1 MKKMERSSMTMK
13 NFKLHI
19 SVVLFYLF
27 SILPLYGIDNDN
39 VKEFTLNNGLRVITY
54 EMHTSPIIYSRLTY
68 NIGSK
73 YEPYGQTGISHI
85 VEHMMFKGTKR
96 FPKGTIAELIS
107 ANGGVFNAFTSND
120 ITVYYELLPKN
131 KIDLA
136 FDIESE
142 RMHKCKFDPEEFK
155 SEIGV
160 ISEERKQRTDNS
172 AAGQLREELN
182 TMIYKSHPYRNPVIG
197 WMHDIQ
203 SITRDEAYAYY
214 KTHYTPNNAT
224 LVLVGDFEST
234 EILKKVEK
242 YFGKIPRGP
251 ETKLQEFVRVKQ
263 AGKKILEFK
272 HPDILNEQISMH
284 FSAPR
289 RFDEDG
295 AALYVAGRILCS
307 KSATSRLK
315 KRLVHQEKLCSSS
328 VGGLGFRKDPGTFSI
343 SARLLPGKEINE
355 VEEIIWEEIDSLA
368 NYPVI
373 DYDLQKIKNKINF
386 AELTGDQYISKVG
399 GKIGLY
405 ENYVG
410 WLNINRWNELVTAV
424 TKEDIMRVTKKYLVP
439 EKMVICYSSP
449 DTSAGTDDK
458 EIIADDSDE
467 GEVND
472 KINES
477 DEDALTPDID
487 FTETEK
493 AKKGLLS
500 KLFGSKKVDIRELY
514 KPRLEDILAPNPIAP
529 LIDSLVLDNGVPVYI
544 YEDHTFPTVYV
555 RAFIETGRL
564 PENAERTGIRDFTE
578 AMLTSGTLTRTYDEL
593 LEERSFT
600 PYQFDISHSWDK
612 IIFQGYSLVKDV
624 DKMLN
629 FTYDAIANPS
639 FPEDQIEKLRP
650 LFISNAE
657 NFKKTEIMKAFY
669 AMFEDVFEGHQY
681 SLPYAGNVEVFENST
696 RADLVEFHEKY
707 YSPEH
712 MKLVAVG
719 DFDKQWIRE
728 KLNKTLGQWVKKS
741 GDEFLP
747 FTRIKPIKGKTVYVF
762 PNPEYKQCRV
772 DIAFNPNEGGIMSD
786 NPDLDAIRI
795 LENILCGS
803 SLTSRMGVELRDKQ
817 GLSYGIESNLWIRDQ
832 GGYWNIR
839 TKLDKKNLT
848 KMIHGIFNEIEKVQ
862 KEGITAEELN
872 KAKSRRIALL
882 PLATRTPDDVGHIV
896 FNQLQ
901 KHRPLDYFDKKRER
915 IMAVT
920 MEDVQRVA
928 NKYLDVNNY
937 IIAVSGNLAED
948 ALDEFK

>member
-1 MKKMERSSMTMK
+1 MNTKS
-13 NFKLHI
+13 FKLYLY
-19 SVVLFYLF
+19 VVLSYLF
-27 SILPLYGIDNDN
+27 SILPLYGIDDDN
-39 VKEFTLNNGLRVITY
+39 VKEFTLDNGLRVITY

-73 YEPYGQTGISHI
+73 YETYGQTGISHI

-131 KIDLA
+131 KIELA

-172 AAGQLREELN
+172 AAGKLREELN
-182 TMIYKSHPYRNPVIG
+182 TLIYKSHPYQNPVIG

-214 KTHYTPNNAT
+214 KSHYTPNNAT
-224 LVLVGDFEST
+224 LVLVGDFESV

-242 YFGKIPRGP
+242 YFGKIPRGS
-251 ETKLQEFVRVKQ
+251 EVELQEFLRVEQ
-263 AGKKILEFK
+263 VGKKILEFK

-284 FSAPR
+284 FSAPK
-289 RFDEDG
+289 RFDEGG

-315 KRLVHQEKLCSSS
+315 KRLVRQEKLCSSS
-328 VGGLGFRKDPGTFSI
+328 AGGLGFRKDPGTFSI
-343 SARLLPGKEINE
+343 SAKLLPGKEINE
-355 VEEIIWEEIDSLA
+355 VEKIIWEEIDSLA

-373 DYDLQKIKNKINF
+373 EYDLQKLKNKINF
-386 AELTGDQYISKVG
+386 TELTGDQYISKVG

-410 WLNINRWNELVTAV
+410 WRNINRWNELVTAV

-439 EKMVICYSSP
+439 ENMVICYSSP
-449 DTSAGTDDK
+449 DTTSSGKVSTKIEAEAEPETDA
-458 EIIADDSDE
+458 EIDLE
-467 GEVND
+467 TGEKV
-472 KINES
+472 
-477 DEDALTPDID
+477 
-487 FTETEK
+487 
-493 AKKGLLS
+493 KKGFFT
-500 KLFGSKKVDIRELY
+500 KLFGLGKEDVRMLY
-514 KPRLEDILAPNPIAP
+514 KPTLSDILAPDPIAP
-529 LIDSLVLDNGVPVYI
+529 LIDSLILDNGVPLYI

-555 RAFIETGRL
+555 MAFIETGRI
-564 PENAERTGIRDFTE
+564 PENAERTGVRGFTK
-578 AMLTSGTLTRTYDEL
+578 AMLTRGTLTRTYDEL
-593 LEERSFT
+593 LEEISFT
-600 PYQFDISHSWDK
+600 PYQFDVSQSWDK

-650 LFISNAE
+650 RFISNAE
-657 NFKKTEIMKAFY
+657 NFKKTETMQAFY

-681 SLPYAGNVEVFENST
+681 SLPYAGNVEVFENLT
-696 RADLVEFHEKY
+696 RADLIEFHEKY
-707 YSPEH
+707 YSPER

-728 KLNKTLGQWVKKS
+728 KLNKTLGQWDKIS

-747 FTRIKPIKGKTVYVF
+747 FTRIKLIKGKTVYVF

-839 TKLDKKNLT
+839 TKLDKKNLS

-862 KEGITAEELN
+862 KEGVTSEELN

-882 PLATRTPDDVGHIV
+882 PLATRTPDDVAHIV

-928 NKYLDVNNY
+928 NKYLDVHNY
-937 IIAVSGNLAED
+937 IISVSGNLAED
-948 ALDEFK
+948 ALDKFK

>member
-1 MKKMERSSMTMK
+1 MKRKS
-13 NFKLHI
+13 F
-19 SVVLFYLF
+19 
-27 SILPLYGIDNDN
+27 LPLSVLLVVCLWLPLSGIDDAKVNEYFLD
-39 VKEFTLNNGLRVITY
+39 NGLRVIMY
-54 EMHTSPIIYSRLTY
+54 EMHTAPVIYSRLTY
-68 NIGSK
+68 NVGSK
-73 YEPYGQTGISHI
+73 YEKYGQTGISHI

-96 FPKGTIAELIS
+96 FSKGTIAELIS

-142 RMHKCKFDPEEFK
+142 RMHKCKFNPEEFK

-160 ISEERKQRTDNS
+160 ITEERKQRTDNS
-172 AAGQLREELN
+172 ASGQLREELN

-224 LVLVGDFEST
+224 LVLSGDFESA

-242 YFGKIPRGP
+242 YFGKIPCGP
-251 ETKLQEFVRVKQ
+251 ETELQEFLRVKQ
-263 AGKKILEFK
+263 TGKKILEFK

-289 RFDEDG
+289 RFDDDG

-315 KRLVHQEKLCSSS
+315 KRLVRQEKLCSSS
-328 VGGLGFRKDPGTFSI
+328 AGGLGFRKDPGTFSI
-343 SARLLPGKEINE
+343 SAQLLPGKEISE
-355 VEEIIWEEIDSLA
+355 VEKIIWEEIDSLA

-373 DYDLQKIKNKINF
+373 EYDLQKIKNKINF
-386 AELTGDQYISKVG
+386 AELTGDQYISKIG

-410 WLNINRWNELVTAV
+410 WRNINRWNELVTAV

-439 EKMVICYSSP
+439 ENMVICYSLP
-449 DTSAGTDDK
+449 DTTSSGKSLVEA
-458 EIIADDSDE
+458 
-467 GEVND
+467 EV
-472 KINES
+472 EA
-477 DEDALTPDID
+477 EV
-487 FTETEK
+487 ETEAEIDVETGEK
-493 AKKGLLS
+493 VKKGFFA
-500 KLFGSKKVDIRELY
+500 KLFGLGKDDVRTLY
-514 KPRLEDILAPNPIAP
+514 KPTLDDILAPNPIAP

-555 RAFIETGRL
+555 MGFIETGRL
-564 PENAERTGIRDFTE
+564 SEDVEKPGISSFTE
-578 AMLTSGTLTRTYDEL
+578 VMLARGTQTRTYDEL

-600 PYQFDISHSWDK
+600 PYQFDVSQSWNK
-612 IIFQGYSLVKDV
+612 INIQGYSLTKDV

-629 FTYDAIANPS
+629 FTYNAIVNPS
-639 FPEDQIEKLRP
+639 FPEDQMEKLRP
-650 LFISNAE
+650 RFISNAE
-657 NFKKTEIMKAFY
+657 NSKKKETMKAFY
-669 AMFEDVFEGHQY
+669 AMFEQVFEGHQY
-681 SLPYAGNVEVFENST
+681 SLPYAGDAEVFKNLT
-696 RADLVEFHEKY
+696 REDLVKFHDKY
-707 YSPEH
+707 YSPEK
-712 MKLVAVG
+712 MKLVVVG

-728 KLNKTLGQWVKKS
+728 KLNKTFGQWVKKS

-747 FTRIKPIKGKTVYVF
+747 FTRINPIKGKTVYVF

-786 NPDLDAIRI
+786 NPDLDAIWI

-817 GLSYGIESNLWIRDQ
+817 GLSYGIESNLWIRDH

-839 TKLDKKNLT
+839 TKLDKKNLV

-862 KEGITAEELN
+862 KEGVTEEELI
-872 KAKSRRIALL
+872 KAKARRIALL
-882 PLATRTPDDVGHIV
+882 PLSTRTPDDVGHIV
-896 FNQLQ
+896 FSQLK

-920 MEDVQRVA
+920 MEDVQRMA
-928 NKYLDVNNY
+928 NKYFDTQNY
-937 IIAVSGNLAED
+937 IIAVSGNVSED
-948 ALDEFK
+948 ILDEFK